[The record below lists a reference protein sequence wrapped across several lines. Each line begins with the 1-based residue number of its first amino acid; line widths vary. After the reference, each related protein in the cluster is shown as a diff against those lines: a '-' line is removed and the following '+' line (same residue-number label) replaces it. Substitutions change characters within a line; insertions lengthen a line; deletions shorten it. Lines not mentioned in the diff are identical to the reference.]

1 MGRHAGRRLHY
12 SVAADSAPRPED
24 GSYRRRNY
32 GMDDSRAAAAEAN
45 LRYVN
50 DGEPGITRAKKG
62 KGFSYVSDGGEVVKD
77 EATLARIRSL
87 AIPPAWTK
95 VWICKSANGHIQAV
109 GRDAKGRK
117 QYKYHPRWREARDGT
132 KYSRMLD
139 FAKVLPAIRSRVSAD
154 LRREGMPRE
163 KVLATIVKLLDLTA
177 IRIGNEEY
185 AKNNKSYGLTTMKT
199 KHVDVV
205 GSKVKFR
212 FTGKSGIKH
221 EVAVTD
227 KRLARILKQCQEIPG
242 QELFQYLDGDTPVSI
257 NSSDVNDYIRDAADG
272 DFTAKDFRTWAGTV
286 LAACALSE
294 VTDCKTET
302 EKKSAIVSVV
312 DSVAAALGNTR
323 AVCRKCYI
331 HPAVVD
337 AFSEGRLRKMMGSAR
352 RTSGLSKEESRLRS
366 LLAVT
371 SKRST
376 GH

>member
-1 MGRHAGRRLHY
+1 MQDNRL
-12 SVAADSAPRPED
+12 
-24 GSYRRRNY
+24 
-32 GMDDSRAAAAEAN
+32 AAAEAN

-50 DGEPGITRAKKG
+50 DGEAGISRVKRG
-62 KGFSYVSDGGEVVKD
+62 KGFAYVFDNGEAVKD
-77 EATLARIRSL
+77 AATLERIRSL
-87 AIPPAWTK
+87 VIPPAWTK

-117 QYKYHPRWREARDGT
+117 QYKYHPKWREARDGT

-185 AKNNKSYGLTTMKT
+185 AKQNRSYGLTTLKT
-199 KHVDVV
+199 KHVDVD

-221 EVAVTD
+221 EVAITH
-227 KRLARILKQCQEIPG
+227 KGIAKILKRCQEIPG
-242 QELFQYLDGDTPVSI
+242 QELFQYLDGDSPVAI
-257 NSSDVNDYIRDAADG
+257 NSSDVNDYIRDAAGG

-294 VTDCKTET
+294 VTDCET
-302 EKKSAIVSVV
+302 DTAKKAAIVNAV
-312 DSVAAALGNTR
+312 DNVAASLGNTR
-323 AVCRKCYI
+323 AICRKCYI

-337 AFSEGRLRKMMGSAR
+337 AFSDGRLVALLGSGR
-352 RTSGLSKEESRLRS
+352 RVAGLSKEESRLRR
-366 LLAVT
+366 LLSVNVKE
-371 SKRST
+371 SKRAA
-376 GH
+376 